1 MKKLKFLVI
10 RFSSIG
16 DIVLTTPVMRLI
28 KAKFPDC
35 ELHFVTKKKFKDVVA
50 LNPHIDVLHQLDES
64 LSDCINELK
73 KEEFDFVIDL
83 HNNFRSKRVR
93 NNVNISKPSS
103 FSPDD
108 IAKLPALGSRKR
120 TFWLNKLDIRKFIY
134 TVFKINRLPDVHI
147 TDREVDTL
155 AALGISNDKAGL
167 EYYIS
172 EEDNNKALE
181 LTSALSDGYVAFV
194 IGATYYTKRMTVDL
208 IAQIADKLLKP
219 VVLVGGPGDAES
231 AQTIEGKCKNNR
243 ILNLCSKL
251 PLNVS
256 AGIVKNATLVIAHD
270 TGLMHIAAA
279 YKKNII
285 TIWGN
290 TVPEFGMY
298 ACEPGA
304 QSADFEVKLKCRPCS
319 KLGYHKCPK
328 KHFNCMNQQP
338 IDQIVAKAND
348 ILTKTTQQKNV

>member
-1 MKKLKFLVI
+1 MEKLKFLVI

-28 KAKFPDC
+28 KAKYPDS
-35 ELHFVTKKKFKDVVA
+35 ELHYVTKEKFKSVVEH
-50 LNPHIDVLHQLDES
+50 NPNIDVLHLLGDS
-64 LSDCINELK
+64 LSDCIDELK
-73 KEEFDFVIDL
+73 NTEYDYVVDL

-93 NNVNISKPSS
+93 RRVK
-103 FSPDD
+103 
-108 IAKLPALGSRKR
+108 AKHVS
-120 TFWLNKLDIRKFIY
+120 WLNKLDIRKFIY
-134 TVFKINRLPDVHI
+134 TTFKINRMPDVHI

-155 AALGISNDKAGL
+155 KMLDIQNDNLGL

-172 EEDNNKALE
+172 EEDNKKALE
-181 LTSALSDGYVAFV
+181 LTSTLNDDYVAFV
-194 IGATYYTKRMTVDL
+194 IGATYYTKRMPAEL
-208 IAQIADKLLKP
+208 IAKIADKLCKP
-219 VVLVGGPGDAES
+219 VVLVGGPDDFDA
-231 AQTIEGKCKNNR
+231 AQLIENQCKNNK

-256 AGIVKNATLVIAHD
+256 AGIVKNASLVIAHD

-279 YKKNII
+279 FKKNII

-290 TVPEFGMY
+290 TVPDFGMY
-298 ACEPGA
+298 ACEPGNL
-304 QSADFEVKLKCRPCS
+304 SADFEVKNLKCRPCS

-338 IDQIVAKAND
+338 LDAIVDKANE
-348 ILTKTTQQKNV
+348 ILQTSTSK

>member
-1 MKKLKFLVI
+1 MKKLRILVI

-28 KAKFPDC
+28 KAKYPDC

-50 LNPHIDVLHQLDES
+50 LNPHIDVLHLLDES
-64 LSDCINELK
+64 LSDCIKELK
-73 KEEFDFVIDL
+73 QSEYDYVVDL

-93 NNVNISKPSS
+93 RSVKAGRVS
-103 FSPDD
+103 
-108 IAKLPALGSRKR
+108 
-120 TFWLNKLDIRKFIY
+120 WLNKLDIRKFLY
-134 TVFKINRLPDVHI
+134 TFFKINRLPDVHI

-155 AALGISNDKAGL
+155 KELGIENDHKGL

-172 EEDNNKALE
+172 DNDDAKAQE
-181 LTSALSDGYVAFV
+181 LTSTLTNGYVAFV
-194 IGATYYTKRMTVDL
+194 IGATYYTKRMPAEL
-208 IAQIADKLLKP
+208 IARIADQLHKP
-219 VVLVGGPGDAES
+219 VVLVGGPGDAAD
-231 AQTIEGKCKNNR
+231 AQLIEQQCKNNS

-256 AGIVKNATLVIAHD
+256 AGIVKNAALVIAHD

-279 YKKNII
+279 FKKNIL
-285 TIWGN
+285 TLWGN

-304 QSADFEVKLKCRPCS
+304 LSIDFEVKNLKCRPCS
-319 KLGYHKCPK
+319 KLGHHHCPK

-338 IDQIVAKAND
+338 VDAIAAKANE
-348 ILTKTTQQKNV
+348 ILSKTAQNHVQEPTV

>member
-1 MKKLKFLVI
+1 MKILVI

-28 KAKFPDC
+28 KAKYPDC

-50 LNPHIDVLHQLDES
+50 LNPHIDILHLLDDN
-64 LSDCINELK
+64 LSDLINELK
-73 KEEFDFVIDL
+73 ATEFDYVIDL

-93 NNVNISKPSS
+93 RNVRIKERGNIY
-103 FSPDD
+103 
-108 IAKLPALGSRKR
+108 
-120 TFWLNKLDIRKFIY
+120 WLNKLDVRKFLY
-134 TVFKINRLPDVHI
+134 TAFKINCLPDVHI

-155 AALGISNDKAGL
+155 KALGIENDNLGL

-172 EEDNNKALE
+172 EDDNNQALQ
-181 LTSALSDGYVAFV
+181 LTSSLSDGYVAFV
-194 IGATYYTKRMTVDL
+194 IGATYYTKRMPAEL
-208 IAQIADKLLKP
+208 IARVCDGIKKP
-219 VVLVGGPGDAES
+219 VVLVGGPGDADAAQVIES
-231 AQTIEGKCKNNR
+231 KCKNNR

-256 AGIVKNATLVIAHD
+256 AGIVKNAILVIAHD

-279 YKKNII
+279 YKKNIL
-285 TIWGN
+285 TLWGN

-298 ACEPGA
+298 ACEPGKW
-304 QSADFEVKLKCRPCS
+304 SADFEVKLKCRPCS
-319 KLGYHKCPK
+319 KLGHHKCPK

-338 IDQIVAKAND
+338 LDAIVAKAND
-348 ILTKTTQQKNV
+348 ILTAI

>member
-1 MKKLKFLVI
+1 MKKLRILVI

-28 KAKFPDC
+28 KAKYPDC

-50 LNPHIDVLHQLDES
+50 LNPHIDVLHLLDES
-64 LSDCINELK
+64 LSDCIKELK
-73 KEEFDFVIDL
+73 QSEFDYVIDL

-93 NNVNISKPSS
+93 RNVK
-103 FSPDD
+103 
-108 IAKLPALGSRKR
+108 AGQVA
-120 TFWLNKLDIRKFIY
+120 WLNKLDVRKFLY
-134 TVFKINRLPDVHI
+134 TAFKINRLPDVHI

-155 AALGISNDKAGL
+155 KMLDITNDHKGL

-172 EEDNNKALE
+172 DEDNNKALE
-181 LTSALSDGYVAFV
+181 LTSTLSGGYVAFV
-194 IGATYYTKRMTVDL
+194 IGATYYTKRMPAEL
-208 IAQIADKLLKP
+208 IAKIADRLTLP
-219 VVLVGGPGDAES
+219 VVLVGGPGDADNAQIIES
-231 AQTIEGKCKNNR
+231 QCKNNR

-256 AGIVKNATLVIAHD
+256 AGIVKNAALVIAHD

-279 YKKNII
+279 YKKEII

-304 QSADFEVKLKCRPCS
+304 LSADFEVKNLKCRPCS
-319 KLGYHKCPK
+319 KLGHHHCPK

-338 IDQIVAKAND
+338 IDQIVEKAND
-348 ILTKTTQQKNV
+348 ILTKTLTIQKNV